1 MAIGFE
7 QFLDILFEIT
17 SGADNIKDIHDTRE
31 CSKQFVCAYL
41 SDCCSIHER
50 IKSVVWQCY
59 ANHKTAIPSS
69 AVIYKNSKTSP
80 GALFYGKRGRSYC
93 LRR

>member
-7 QFLDILFEIT
+7 QFPDILFEVT
-17 SGADNIKDIHDTRE
+17 PWTDNIKDIHDTRK

-41 SDCCSIHER
+41 SDCYSIHER
-50 IKSVVWQCY
+50 INSVIWQCY

-69 AVIYKNSKTSP
+69 TVMSATITEIGNSV
-80 GALFYGKRGRSYC
+80 
-93 LRR
+93 